1 VKYKKEAFDF
11 WGEQLPKVVKMR
23 KTVRPDVPF
32 LFSGPLLR
40 CVVGECYEVELN
52 PYGAVYVRFP
62 NGTLGLKP
70 GEFDVVEN
78 FIPDSEEQ

>member
-1 VKYKKEAFDF
+1 MKYKKEAFEF
-11 WGEQLPKVVKMR
+11 WGRQLPKVVRMR

-32 LFSGPLLR
+32 LFGGPPMSCR
-40 CVVGECYEVELN
+40 EGECYPVELN
-52 PYGAVYVRFP
+52 PYGAVYVRFD

-78 FIPDSEEQ
+78 FIPDSEDQ